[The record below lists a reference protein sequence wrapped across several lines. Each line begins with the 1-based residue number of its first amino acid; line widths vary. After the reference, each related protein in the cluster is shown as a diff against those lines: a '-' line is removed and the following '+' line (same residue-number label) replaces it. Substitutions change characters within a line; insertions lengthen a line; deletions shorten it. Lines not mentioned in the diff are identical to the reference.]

1 MKIIRISSL
10 LRRSCGGFCSVF
22 RSVVDGVVVVSEVAG
37 LVVVVGIA
45 GKVGR

>member
-1 MKIIRISSL
+1 MRISSL

-22 RSVVDGVVVVSEVAG
+22 RSEVDGVVVVSEVAG

-45 GKVGR
+45 GKVVK